1 MWHTDIHKRKKTGG
15 KRKPYR
21 SKRKF
26 ERGGFAI
33 ETTIG
38 EKKIKIRHTRGGNIK
53 VAVASINEANV
64 TDPKTGKTQKAKII
78 KLLKNPA
85 NKDYE
90 RRGIITKGSIIET
103 SLGLAI
109 VTSRPGQ
116 NGTINA
122 ILTSESK

>member
-1 MWHTDIHKRKKTGG
+1 MWHSDFHKRKKTGG

-26 ERGGFAI
+26 ERGGFPI

-38 EKKIKIRHTRGGNIK
+38 EKEIKVRHTKGGGIKI
-53 VAVASINEANV
+53 AVASINEANV
-64 TDPKTGKTQKAKII
+64 TDPKTGKTQKAKILR
-78 KLLKNPA
+78 LLKNPS

-103 SLGLAI
+103 SLGPAI

-116 NGTINA
+116 DGVINA
-122 ILTSESK
+122 MLTAK